1 MTVIHRS
8 VARPEPRCGADSV
21 DHVSSGPRDRVR
33 NRQTLCET
41 GGDPGCE
48 RTPCAMRIGTFDSGR
63 LEALRSVGTEEQI
76 ANPVAGKVAP
86 LEQDM
91 PRAERHEVV
100 PCGNHIC
107 DSSDRASYQ

>member
-8 VARPEPRCGADSV
+8 MARPEPRCSANGV

-41 GGDPGCE
+41 GSDPGCQ
-48 RTPCAMRIGTFDSGR
+48 RTPRAMRIGTIDPRR
-63 LEALRSVGTEEQI
+63 LEALRSFGTEEQI
-76 ANPVAGKVAP
+76 ANPVAGKVAA

-91 PRAERHEVV
+91 PSAERHEVV

-107 DSSDRASYQ
+107 DGSDRASYQ